1 MPDTSDH
8 RALTVRAA
16 TTDDLSA
23 IRDLLLQLGYSLE
36 PDEVRDRLAGVMG
49 APGHAALVGERGG
62 QVISLLHLFARP
74 ALEKPPEVIVQALVV
89 DATDRQG
96 GVGKA
101 MMAAAEQ
108 WTRDRG
114 LRSVALTSHI
124 ERADAHAFYAALGYH
139 TVATSHLLRKAID

>member
-1 MPDTSDH
+1 MRDARDH
-8 RALTVRAA
+8 RALAIRPA
-16 TTDDLSA
+16 TADDLPV
-23 IRDLLLQLGYSLE
+23 IHRLLVQLGYALAL
-36 PDEVRDRLAGVMG
+36 DEVRDRLAGVMDV
-49 APGHAALVGERGG
+49 PGHAVLVGERMG

-108 WTRDRG
+108 WARDHG
-114 LRSVALTSHI
+114 FRSVALTSHI
-124 ERADAHAFYAALGYH
+124 KRADAHAFYAALGYH
-139 TVATSHLLRKAID
+139 AVATSHLLRKALD